1 MFPLAGRVSEYD
13 ALFPRILQVLWAFL
27 AAASEALWALLLQRH
42 RDLSTPND
50 SPVRRKPWSCLAV
63 GLARWRTCIFTE
75 CWGDSAMR
83 CLLYPG
89 IVWLPL
95 IILDPFLG
103 LCESVSTSIYYVNLL
118 KKSSIIT
125 GIGEVFASASDKI
138 IMRDATLAHPMLF
151 SSHFHWFWA
160 HCFNYPGQFVQ
171 Q

>member
-1 MFPLAGRVSEYD
+1 MHSFQGFFRCFEPFLPLLPKLCEHFFFRGTEISQLRT
-13 ALFPRILQVLWAFL
+13 ILLC
-27 AAASEALWALLLQRH
+27 EE
-42 RDLSTPND
+42 
-50 SPVRRKPWSCLAV
+50 KPWSCLAV
-63 GLARWRTCIFTE
+63 GLARWRTSIFTE
-75 CWGDSAMR
+75 CWGDSVMR